1 MAEQKNILL
10 LGDSRRMGYQPFV
23 TANLQ
28 GRAQVHGPGENG
40 RWAGYTLNS
49 LRFWLNE
56 FPTPDIVHWNC
67 GLWDL
72 GDDYHLGSPFSLPE
86 EYRSAVERTVTV
98 LRKLFPGV
106 QIIMATTMPVAD
118 EDTTGIRAYNDIIR
132 SVAAMES
139 IPVDD
144 LFALM
149 DGRMCEFD
157 RGDRLHLNDAGNTI
171 VAAQVTKAIEV
182 YL

>member
-1 MAEQKNILL
+1 MSEMKNVLL
-10 LGDSRRMGYQPFV
+10 LGDSRRQGYEPFV
-23 TANLQ
+23 REKLE
-28 GRAQVHGPGENG
+28 GRAKVFGPGDNG

-56 FPTPDIVHWNC
+56 FPAPQIVHWNC

-72 GDDYHLGSPFSLPE
+72 GDDYHLGQPFSTPE
-86 EYRSAVERTVTV
+86 EYERAVERTVLV

-106 QIIMATTMPVAD
+106 KIIFATTMPVGSS
-118 EDTTGIRAYNDIIR
+118 DTTGIRAYNDIIR
-132 SVAAMES
+132 KVAERNE

-149 DGRMCEFD
+149 GDKMVTFD
-157 RGDRLHLNDAGNTI
+157 RGDGLHLNAEGNSMAADQVVRTI
-171 VAAQVTKAIEV
+171 EQ